1 LAELAES
8 EGRAPDKVIKE
19 VLDAAGGKVLQTIRK
34 EGVVTSDEGYT
45 FFNKTSKLSN
55 PVPEN
60 GIFARVVPQEVAS
73 KIKSGEIPLGKL
85 NVHGEVFVAAYDD
98 IKGLH
103 PSELSQR
110 LGLFADK
117 AGTIPVDT
125 SKFTVLKFKFTGD
138 TSLLASPVEF
148 GIQRG
153 HGFLPGGKTSGEARE
168 WIMDSNLNQR
178 KMIEFIE

>member
-1 LAELAES
+1 M
-8 EGRAPDKVIKE
+8 IKE